1 MYSTGYPKPQMPPK
15 IKLHSK
21 KKKRG
26 TNNSDK
32 LWMKNAIFFFSSDP
46 KKERVKELAKWLQVL
61 LEYLAD
67 ILSGGII

>member
-1 MYSTGYPKPQMPPK
+1 
-15 IKLHSK
+15 
-21 KKKRG
+21 
-26 TNNSDK
+26 
-32 LWMKNAIFFFSSDP
+32 MKNTIFFSSDP